1 MYKNAFFFL
10 LFAML
15 LAPACAQT
23 QSPKVSYLGTNNGL
37 SNNSVYSIFQ
47 DHNGF
52 MWFGTYDGLN
62 RYDGYDI
69 TVFRNIIGDSTSLPT
84 NAATRVGE
92 DEMGNLWVGGQ
103 KDISIYNPATMRFAV
118 PSYKLADNSITHS
131 INSHISNVQRVGHH
145 TMLVGTF
152 EHGLFYFEKS
162 TTLGKQV
169 PLEDDNKREVN
180 YLVKYIAWD
189 SVRDIAYVVLEGKGL
204 YIYDAVT
211 HRLFLKSRQPM
222 WASCLSVSR
231 NGDLWIGNGDGV
243 YRMNMLNGDITY
255 VNTGKKMATVNLCE
269 SDDGYLWIASDGNGV
284 MRVPPGSWQAYPLPA
299 RSENNQLLLRSNA
312 IYSIYQDKQK
322 RMWLGTLRGGVSILE
337 QQPDKFQ
344 KIIYRGETQN
354 ESVANF
360 VFCFAATSP
369 DKIWIGTDGD
379 GIRLWNRRNNSFTRF
394 VHDEKIPGTISSNF
408 VTDMIPDG
416 ANGLWVSSWFGG
428 IDHFD
433 ATTKLCKHYDCIN
446 THTNSLAN
454 CVWSLLKDSHDRTWA
469 GAVNQGGIF
478 LFNRKTQ
485 TFDLFD
491 DRFPELQS
499 LAEDRQGNLWAGDY
513 TRLVQV
519 DTVHKQHKTFFIGYP
534 VRSIYEDK
542 KNNFWLGTQGGGLLL
557 FNRKTGKTKQYTTS
571 SGLPHNTILNI
582 LEDRDGN
589 LWLST
594 FNGLTRFKPSA
605 NVFENFTQ
613 ADGLQSAEF
622 SFHGALALENGE
634 MLFGGNDGFNIFV
647 PEKIAI
653 NNTSPPL
660 FLSGITIN
668 SNQVQER
675 PSYVKDAGNS
685 SIQQVE
691 VPYDQAS
698 LSLSFLGLDYSD
710 APNLNYAY
718 YLQGWDKSWSY
729 VKKARTANYSRLH
742 EGSYI
747 FKVMVSR
754 KNGKWSEPTT
764 LLYLK
769 VLPPW
774 YRSWWAYLLYTLLG
788 IGAIQLYL
796 VYKNRQTRLQYE
808 IKLAQLEKQQEKE
821 LNEKKIA
828 FFTNVSH
835 EFRAP
840 LSLII
845 NPIKDLLQR
854 SDNQAGKAQLKIIQ
868 RNAQRL
874 LRMVDHLLLFKK
886 AEAED
891 SVILVK
897 LDIISVLQDAFDC
910 FTEQARLSNISYEFK
925 HCSPPIFMEADREKI
940 EIVFFN
946 ILSNAFKH
954 TPPGGT
960 ILVTAEEKNGR
971 ATITISDTGSGIAPE
986 EGEKLF
992 HRFYQAKKRSTQQGF
1007 GIGLYLV
1014 KTFVDAHRG
1023 TVSYTSEPGKGT
1035 SFIIGLDT
1043 VSASDVKEHF
1053 EADEITNK
1061 KNFIEHQAA
1070 YQTNTIQQSLDANAT
1085 RLPGMVTEIIPD
1097 ENTEEIDQTPQEL
1110 TSEIQSL
1117 LLIDDDVEMLDYLA
1131 SIFKETYRVYKAN
1144 SAEDGI
1150 RIAHEQLPDIII
1162 SDIVMPGASGI
1173 ELCQMLKQD
1182 EKVSHIPLV
1191 LLTGTSSDE
1200 VQLKATEIGA
1210 DDYVKKPFD
1219 KDLLTARVKTLLKRR
1234 NILQNYFYNEV
1245 TLGSAKYKVSAEY
1258 KEFLQKCMK
1267 VIEEHLDDDQ
1277 FSIKVL
1283 TSEMGMSH
1291 SNLYRKVKSVS
1302 GQSINGFIRFIRLR
1316 KAAEILINTENN
1328 VNQTAS
1334 LAGFNDIKYFRT
1346 QFSKQFG
1353 MMPSDYIKKYRKPF
1367 HNTHSIGNQLRKK

>member
-1 MYKNAFFFL
+1 
-10 LFAML
+10 
-15 LAPACAQT
+15 
-23 QSPKVSYLGTNNGL
+23 
-37 SNNSVYSIFQ
+37 
-47 DHNGF
+47 

-84 NAATRVGE
+84 NVATRVGE

-103 KDISIYNPATMRFAV
+103 KDISVYNPATMRFAV
-118 PSYKLADNSITHS
+118 PSYQLADNSITHT
-131 INSHISNVQRVGHH
+131 INDHISNINRVGHH
-145 TMLVGTF
+145 TMLAGTYN
-152 EHGLFYFEKS
+152 HGLFYFEKS

-169 PLEDDNKREVN
+169 PLEEDNKREVN
-180 YLVKYIAWD
+180 YFVKYVACD
-189 SVRDIAYVVLEGKGL
+189 SARDIAYVVLEGKGL
-204 YIYDAVT
+204 YIYDAAT
-211 HRLFLKSRQPM
+211 HRLVLKSRQPM
-222 WASCLSVSR
+222 WASCLSVCR
-231 NGDLWIGNGDGV
+231 NGDLWIGNSDGV
-243 YRMNMLNGDITY
+243 YRMSMLNNAITY
-255 VNTGKKMATVNLCE
+255 VNTGKKMAVVNLCE
-269 SDDGYLWIASDGNGV
+269 SDDGSLWVASDGDGV
-284 MRVPPGSWQAYPLPA
+284 LRVPPGSWQAYPLPA
-299 RSENNQLLLRSNA
+299 RSENNQLLLKSNA
-312 IYSIYQDKQK
+312 VYSIYQDKQK

-344 KIIYRGETQN
+344 KIIYRGETGN

-360 VFCFAATSP
+360 IFCFAATEP

-379 GIRLWNRRNNSFTRF
+379 GIRLWNRQTNSFTRF
-394 VHDEKIPGTISSNF
+394 VHDDKIPGTLSSNF
-408 VTDMIPDG
+408 VTAMITDG
-416 ANGLWVSSWFGG
+416 SGGLWISSWLGG

-433 ATTKLCKHYDCIN
+433 AKTKLFKHYDCFN
-446 THTNSLAN
+446 PQTNSVTN
-454 CVWSLLKDSHDRTWA
+454 CVWSLLKDSHNRTWA
-469 GAVNQGGIF
+469 SAVNQGGLF

-485 TFDLFD
+485 AFELFD
-491 DRFPELQS
+491 NRFPELQT

-513 TRLVQV
+513 TTLIQV
-519 DTVHKQHKTFFIGYP
+519 DTVRKQHKTFFIGYP
-534 VRSIYEDK
+534 VRSICEDK
-542 KNNFWLGTQGGGLLL
+542 RNNFWLGTQGGGLLL
-557 FNRKTGKTKQYTTS
+557 FNRKTGKSRQYTTS
-571 SGLPHNTILNI
+571 NGLPHNTILNI

-594 FNGLTRFKPSA
+594 FNGLTKFTPST

-613 ADGLQSAEF
+613 ADGLQNAEF
-622 SFHGALALENGE
+622 SFHGALTLASGE
-634 MLFGGNDGFNIFV
+634 MLFGGNDGFNLFV
-647 PEKIAI
+647 PEKMAVS
-653 NNTSPPL
+653 NNPPPL

-668 SNQVQER
+668 SNPARQH
-675 PSYVKDAGNS
+675 PSYIKNAGNS
-685 SIQQVE
+685 AIQE
-691 VPYDQAS
+691 IELPYDQAS

-718 YLQGWDKSWSY
+718 YLQGWDKSWNY
-729 VKKARTANYSRLH
+729 VKKGRTANYSRLQ
-742 EGSYI
+742 EGSYV
-747 FKVMVSR
+747 FKVIVSR
-754 KNGKWSEPTT
+754 KNGKWGPPAT

-796 VYKNRQTRLQYE
+796 VYKNRQTRLRYE
-808 IKLAQLEKQQEKE
+808 IKVAQLEKQQEKE
-821 LNEKKIA
+821 LNEKKIS

-854 SDNQAGKAQLKIIQ
+854 PDNEASKAQLKIIH

-886 AEAED
+886 VETED
-891 SVILVK
+891 AVVLVR
-897 LDIISVLQDAFDC
+897 LDITSVLQDAFDC
-910 FTEQARLSNISYEFK
+910 FTEQARLSNITYEFK
-925 HCSPPIFMEADREKI
+925 HCHPPIFMEADREKI

-954 TPPGGT
+954 TPPGGN
-960 ILVTAEEKNGR
+960 ILVTAEEKDGR
-971 ATITISDTGSGIAPE
+971 ATIIISDSGSGIAPE

-992 HRFYQAKKRSTQQGF
+992 HRFYQAKKRSTQSGF

-1043 VSASDVKEHF
+1043 VAVGGEQEGFPAGHSTNNTSIQNNTAGQPNIVK
-1053 EADEITNK
+1053 
-1061 KNFIEHQAA
+1061 QP
-1070 YQTNTIQQSLDANAT
+1070 LDTNAT
-1085 RLPGMVTEIIPD
+1085 RLPGLVTEIIED
-1097 ENTEEIDQTPQEL
+1097 EGTGENDQTPQEL
-1110 TSEIQSL
+1110 TSETQSL
-1117 LLIDDDVEMLDYLA
+1117 LLIDDDADMLDYLTGV
-1131 SIFKETYRVYKAN
+1131 FKGAYRVYKAG
-1144 SAEDGI
+1144 SAEEGI

-1162 SDIVMPGASGI
+1162 SDIVMPGASGV
-1173 ELCQMLKQD
+1173 ELCRMLKQD

-1200 VQLKATEIGA
+1200 VQLKAAEIGA

-1353 MMPSDYIKKYRKPF
+1353 MMPSDYIKKYRKSF
-1367 HNTHSIGNQLRKK
+1367 HNTHSIDNQLRKK